1 MAEYIERD
9 KILGYMDL
17 VVIHAR
23 GVAGNDSILK
33 KVTDIIENMRDIV
46 AEAPAADVVPVVHGR
61 WIATEQENGCT
72 VWNDYTCS
80 VCGSVFDGND
90 WLFDE
95 WKGCP
100 VCLARMDGE

>member
-1 MAEYIERD
+1 MVEYIERT
-9 KILGYMDL
+9 KALMIVDL
-17 VVIHAR
+17 FHGPRHAYHQIR
-23 GVAGNDSILK
+23 NLP
-33 KVTDIIENMRDIV
+33 T
-46 AEAPAADVVPVVHGR
+46 ADVVPVVHGR
-61 WIATEQENGCT
+61 WIVTEQENGCA